1 MRLGVGQVAAMVS
14 WSFKA
19 GRLTCS
25 ESCLPAT
32 SHSLGGSHRLL
43 QILFVHAMKP
53 PNLAI
58 RFLLVIVTGIA
69 CGWSGVAHT
78 QSSMQVLPKGLEAV
92 VKQFAGSYIL
102 GTGASHFVT
111 SIRAID
117 DNSAIAI
124 VGETSDEGRDP
135 TAYVVHAKRID
146 KKWKIVK
153 YEFVFRPT
161 GRRMVRDQTP
171 PFPYPNWQKDAP

>member
-1 MRLGVGQVAAMVS
+1 MRFKVGQSAGVVA
-14 WSFKA
+14 WLLKA
-19 GRLTCS
+19 GRLICS
-25 ESCLPAT
+25 ASCLPAT
-32 SHSLGGSHRLL
+32 SPSLAGFHWLFQTLL
-43 QILFVHAMKP
+43 VHAMKP

-69 CGWSGVAHT
+69 CGWSGVAHA
-78 QSSMQVLPKGLEAV
+78 QSSIQMLPKGLESV

-117 DNSAIAI
+117 DDNAIAI

-161 GRRMVRDQTP
+161 GRRMARDQTP